1 MYIEENNYLLNV
13 LFINLMEKIYLPRL
27 QTLRDLNSRLPDLQ
41 HCNIPLRYGSGAE
54 NYYKIYSMLLV
65 CFIISRL
72 Q

>member
-54 NYYKIYSMLLV
+54 NYL
-65 CFIISRL
+65 
-72 Q
+72 